1 MYCVGQRINPETK
14 VRRYNLVND
23 SRLSG
28 LENFFNDIFD
38 RDGSES

>member
-1 MYCVGQRINPETK
+1 MCSVGQRINPEIK

-23 SRLSG
+23 SRPSG
-28 LENFFNDIFD
+28 LENFFSDISD